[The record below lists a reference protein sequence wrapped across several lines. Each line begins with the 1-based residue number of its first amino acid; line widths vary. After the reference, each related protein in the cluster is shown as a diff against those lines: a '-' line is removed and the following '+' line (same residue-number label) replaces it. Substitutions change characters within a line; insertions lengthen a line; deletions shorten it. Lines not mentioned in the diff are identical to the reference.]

1 MPRADGTTPY
11 RKDPLEQAAAL
22 QLATWDIFEAVW
34 NTRNTILHGED
45 SKLSEKIEHQKI
57 ARILEFKNSKE
68 LMLRRSDHFIV
79 SFQEGDVIKWTSRKR
94 RRMVE
99 ILERLHK
106 VHLSELKLEREGL
119 QRITLFFQPSQ
130 PAAAAPSA
138 ASAPSRSLSGN
149 RNIPPC
155 SGFVL
160 AVQFIFSLSHMYIL
174 YSHW

>member
-1 MPRADGTTPY
+1 MRSWRVNLLGDHTRNGMVPYMSGTTPF
-11 RKDPLEQAAAL
+11 RKDPVEQAASL
-22 QLATWDIFEAVW
+22 QLATWDIFEEMW

-45 SKLSEKIEHQKI
+45 SKLLEKTEQQKI

-79 SFQEGDVIKWTSRKR
+79 GFQVSDMIKWTSRKR

-106 VHLSELKLEREGL
+106 VHLAELKIEREGL

-130 PAAAAPSA
+130 PAAPTAAAGRGPQSE
-138 ASAPSRSLSGN
+138 
-149 RNIPPC
+149 
-155 SGFVL
+155 
-160 AVQFIFSLSHMYIL
+160 
-174 YSHW
+174 WK